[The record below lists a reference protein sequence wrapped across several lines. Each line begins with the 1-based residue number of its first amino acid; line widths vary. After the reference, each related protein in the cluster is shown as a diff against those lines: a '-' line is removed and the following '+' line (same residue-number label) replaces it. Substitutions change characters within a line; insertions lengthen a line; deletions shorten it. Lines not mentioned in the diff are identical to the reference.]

1 MLVDVEKGRNIN
13 QGKSMKNTSFMMEDV
28 DEGKHCA
35 LVEFANWNMTRV
47 QMISLLE
54 IVEITAM

>member
-1 MLVDVEKGRNIN
+1 
-13 QGKSMKNTSFMMEDV
+13 MKNTSFMMEDV

-47 QMISLLE
+47 QMISLLK

>member
-13 QGKSMKNTSFMMEDV
+13 HGKSMKNPSFMMEDV
-28 DEGKHCA
+28 DEKHCA
-35 LVEFANWNMTRV
+35 LVEFANWNMTRL
-47 QMISLLE
+47 QMISLLK